1 MIFALLFFF
10 SFVVGLLAYLF
21 TNKWWLGGVLC
32 TGLLLLVVT
41 LGLSGASLRGVA
53 VYFGI
58 PIVFLGSLF
67 GAYIVQ
73 LRQAPELDTQAS
85 QEEPKSETK

>member
-10 SFVVGLLAYLF
+10 SFVVGLVAYLC

-32 TGLLLLVVT
+32 AALLLLVAI
-41 LGLSGASLRGVA
+41 LGLADAPLRAVA
-53 VYFGI
+53 LYFGI

-73 LRQAPELDTQAS
+73 LRRTPEPEELSQVPEDQA
-85 QEEPKSETK
+85 K